1 MARLSQE
8 IILNMAEKIIY
19 EKGMEKTTLYDIAGN
34 LNVTHAALY
43 KHYRNK
49 EDLFQKL
56 ALRWLEELRG
66 RFSIGHRAQGKH
78 QMMRFTTGFGSW
90 PILRKN
96 DTKPTEKCFYF
107 IRIILNKMKN

>member
-49 EDLFQKL
+49 EDLISKIGATL
-56 ALRWLEELRG
+56 VRG
-66 RFSIGHRAQGKH
+66 NFAGDFRLDTGRRANT
-78 QMMRFTTGFGSW
+78 R
-90 PILRKN
+90 
-96 DTKPTEKCFYF
+96 
-107 IRIILNKMKN
+107 